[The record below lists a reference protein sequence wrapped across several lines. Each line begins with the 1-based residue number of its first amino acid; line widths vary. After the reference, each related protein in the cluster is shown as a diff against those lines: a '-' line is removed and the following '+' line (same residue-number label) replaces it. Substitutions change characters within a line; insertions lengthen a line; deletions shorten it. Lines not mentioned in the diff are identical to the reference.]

1 MFVNH
6 PIFERNWHLVV
17 PFTKYVPLSLGTLTV
32 PHNYMLYSQSIYICR
47 EENER
52 YLSCPFLQ

>member
-32 PHNYMLYSQSIYICR
+32 PHNYMLYSR
-47 EENER
+47 EENTR
-52 YLSCPFLQ
+52 YLSCPSLQ